1 MAIFAIADLH
11 LSLAADKPMHIFGSQ
26 WDDHQNRLRA
36 AWLAEVGADDTV
48 IIPGDISWGMTLEE
62 ALPDLQFINQLP
74 GSKILSKGN
83 HDYWWGTM
91 GKVETLAAEKGLST
105 LAFMKNNA
113 FLVEGRAVCGTRGWL
128 LPSDPEFRTAD
139 QVIYEREIGRLERSL
154 IAGRALL
161 GDSDGDIIAVI
172 HYPPLLQ
179 PVQSSGFCTLL
190 EKYHVKTCI
199 YGHLHGRGHYK
210 AFEGEKNG
218 VSYHL
223 VAGDYISFKPLR
235 L

>member
-11 LSLAADKPMHIFGSQ
+11 LSQSTDKPMHIFGHQ
-26 WDDHQNRLRA
+26 WEDHQSRLNK
-36 AWLAEVGADDTV
+36 AWTESVGQDDTV
-48 IIPGDISWGMTLEE
+48 IIPGDISWGMTLDE
-62 ALPDLQFINQLP
+62 ALADLQFIDQLP
-74 GSKILSKGN
+74 GRKILSKGN
-83 HDYWWGTM
+83 HDYWWGTL
-91 GKVETLAAEKGLST
+91 GKVKALAEANNLST
-105 LAFMKNNA
+105 LSFMKNNA

-128 LPSDPEFRTAD
+128 LPSDPEFKTAD

-154 IAGRALL
+154 LAGKALL
-161 GDSDGDIIAVI
+161 GETQGDIIAVI
-172 HYPPLLQ
+172 HYPPLLL
-179 PVQSSGFCTLL
+179 PDRNSGFCTLL

-218 VSYHL
+218 VTYHL

>member
-11 LSLAADKPMHIFGSQ
+11 LSQSADKPMHIFGHQ
-26 WDDHQNRLRA
+26 WEDHQSRLSK
-36 AWLAEVGADDTV
+36 AWTASVGQDDTV
-48 IIPGDISWGMTLEE
+48 IIPGDISWGMTLDE
-62 ALPDLQFINQLP
+62 ALADLQFIDQLP
-74 GSKILSKGN
+74 GRKILSKGN
-83 HDYWWGTM
+83 HDYWWGTLE
-91 GKVETLAAEKGLST
+91 KVIALAAENNLST
-105 LAFMKNNA
+105 LSFMKNNA

-128 LPSDPEFRTAD
+128 LPSDPEFKTSD

-154 IAGRALL
+154 LAGKALL
-161 GDSDGDIIAVI
+161 GETQGEIIAVI

-179 PVQSSGFCTLL
+179 PVRNSGFCTLL

-218 VSYHL
+218 VTYHL

>member
-11 LSLAADKPMHIFGSQ
+11 LSLGTDKPMNIFGPN
-26 WDDHQNRLRA
+26 WENHEKRLRD
-36 AWLAEVGADDTV
+36 AWLERVTPEDTV
-48 IIPGDISWGMTLEE
+48 IIPGDISWGMTLAE
-62 ALPDLQFINQLP
+62 ALPDLAFLDGLP

-91 GKVETLAAEKGLST
+91 GKVENLAAENGLST
-105 LAFMKNNA
+105 LSFMKNNA
-113 FLVEGRAVCGTRGWL
+113 FIAEGRAICGTRGWL
-128 LPSDPEFRTAD
+128 LPSDPEFKAAD
-139 QVIYEREIGRLERSL
+139 QVIYEREIARLERSL
-154 IAGRALL
+154 EAGRALVA
-161 GDSDGDIIAVI
+161 GGEMIAVL
-172 HYPPLLQ
+172 HYPPLLMPIQ
-179 PVQSSGFCTLL
+179 ASGFCTLL

-210 AFEGEKNG
+210 AFEGDKNG
-218 VSYHL
+218 VAYHL

>member
-11 LSLAADKPMHIFGSQ
+11 LSQSTDKPMHIFGQQ
-26 WDDHQNRLRA
+26 WEDHQSRLSK
-36 AWLAEVGADDTV
+36 AWIESVGQDDTV
-48 IIPGDISWGMTLEE
+48 IIPGDISWGMTLDE
-62 ALPDLQFINQLP
+62 ALPDLQFIDQLP
-74 GSKILSKGN
+74 GRKILSKGN
-83 HDYWWGTM
+83 HDYWWGTL
-91 GKVETLAAEKGLST
+91 GKVMALAAENNLST
-105 LAFMKNNA
+105 LSFMKNNA
-113 FLVEGRAVCGTRGWL
+113 FLIEGRAVCGTRGWL
-128 LPSDPEFRTAD
+128 LPSDPEFKTAD

-154 IAGRALL
+154 LAGKALL
-161 GDSDGDIIAVI
+161 GETQGEIIAVI

-179 PVQSSGFCTLL
+179 PIRNSGFCTLL

-218 VSYHL
+218 VTYHL